1 MFWIEIV
8 AIVAAGVIA
17 VSSNLPTRISY
28 RRFSM
33 LACVAFVLYGAI
45 MPDLAV
51 VRIHG
56 VLLLILLVREWILR
70 SVLREARHEV
80 LANASMAFKEQ
91 RPAPRQAHR
100 VIAPEWL
107 TPLMVR
113 SVVKAGQYLF
123 KAGDMSDEMFL
134 ITRGTVKI
142 PELNL
147 GLGAGEF
154 LGEIGIF
161 SPERRRT
168 ATALCET
175 DVEVLRIS
183 ARRVFELFCQNPR
196 FAFLLMQLII
206 SRMNQRVALHVEER
220 HVIEERADVDQ
231 QRTRQELADNFETS
245 VQRVFEGVGKSV
257 KEMEFCATTMSTAS
271 AEATRRSSLATEAL
285 RQAQTSTETMAEAAQ
300 SLLRA
305 LAAIGQRVQQ
315 SSQIAGEAVSQAER
329 TNRTVGVLTEAA
341 ERIGTVVK
349 LITDI
354 ANQTNLLALNA
365 TIEAA
370 RAGEAGKGFAVVA
383 TEVKNLASQTAKATE
398 DIVVQVRGIQDATR
412 QIADDIGGIG
422 QTIARMNDITGTIAT
437 AIDDQGGSS
446 SQIATNVAHAG
457 VGTQEVSKHITEIT
471 SSVGEASQV
480 AAQVL
485 ITASDLVRD
494 ADLLRDEVSKFSNHV
509 RAA

>member
-1 MFWIEIV
+1 MLWIEVV
-8 AIVAAGVIA
+8 AIIAAGVIA
-17 VSSNLPTRISY
+17 VTSNLPTRISY
-28 RRFSM
+28 RRISIA
-33 LACVAFVLYGAI
+33 ACLGFVIYGAV
-45 MPDLAV
+45 MPDLAI

-56 VLLLILLVREWILR
+56 VLLLIMLVREWILQ
-70 SVLREARHEV
+70 SVLREARSEA

-91 RPAPRQAHR
+91 RRAPHK
-100 VIAPEWL
+100 VIAPGWL

-113 SVVKAGQYLF
+113 AHLKAGQHLF
-123 KAGDMSDEMFL
+123 KADDLSDEMFL
-134 ITRGTVKI
+134 ITKGTVRI
-142 PELNL
+142 PELGL
-147 GLGAGEF
+147 SLGANEM

-168 ATALCET
+168 ASALCET

-183 ARRVFELFCQNPR
+183 ARRVFELFCQNPK

-206 SRMNQRVALHVEER
+206 SRLNKRVALHVGER
-220 HVIEERADVDQ
+220 HAIEERADVDK
-231 QRTRQELADNFETS
+231 QRTRQELADSFEAS
-245 VQRVFEGVGKSV
+245 VRRVFEGVRSSV
-257 KEMEFCATTMSTAS
+257 KEMEFCATTMGTAS

-285 RQAQTSTETMAEAAQ
+285 RQAQESTATMAEAAQ
-300 SLLRA
+300 GLLRA
-305 LAAIGQRVQQ
+305 LAGIGQHVQQ
-315 SSQIAGEAVSQAER
+315 SSEIAGQAVSQAER
-329 TNRTVGVLTEAA
+329 TNQTVGVLTEAA
-341 ERIGTVVK
+341 NRIGTVVK

-383 TEVKNLASQTAKATE
+383 TEVKNLAAQTAKATE

-412 QIADDIGGIG
+412 QIAEDIGGIG
-422 QTIARMNDITGTIAT
+422 QTIGKMNEITTTIAG

-446 SQIATNVAHAG
+446 NMIAQSVAHAG
-457 VGTQEVSKHITEIT
+457 VGTQEVSKHIEEIT
-471 SSVGEASQV
+471 SSVGEANQV

-485 ITASDLVRD
+485 ITARDLVRD
-494 ADLLRDEVSKFSNHV
+494 ADVLREEVSKFSTTV

>member
-1 MFWIEIV
+1 MELWIEVI

-28 RRFSM
+28 RRISM
-33 LACVAFVLYGAI
+33 LACAGFVLYGAI

-51 VRIHG
+51 VRVHG
-56 VLLLILLVREWILR
+56 VLLLILVVREWILQ
-70 SVLREARHEV
+70 SVLREARHELV
-80 LANASMAFKEQ
+80 ANASMAFKEQ
-91 RPAPRQAHR
+91 RMAPHK

-113 SVVKAGQYLF
+113 AYPKANQFLF
-123 KAGDMSDEMFL
+123 KVGDMSDEMFL
-134 ITRGTVKI
+134 ITKGKVRI

-147 GLGAGEF
+147 SMGAGEM

-161 SPERRRT
+161 SPERKRT
-168 ATALCET
+168 ASAMCET

-183 ARRVFELFCQNPR
+183 ARRVFELFCQNPK

-206 SRMNQRVALHVEER
+206 GRMNQRVALHVEER
-220 HVIEERADVDQ
+220 QVVEERADKDQ
-231 QRTRQELADNFETS
+231 QRTRQELADNFEAS
-245 VQRVFEGVGKSV
+245 VQRVFEGVRTSV
-257 KEMEFCATTMSTAS
+257 KEMEFCANTMSTAS
-271 AEATRRSSLATEAL
+271 TEASRRSGLATEAL
-285 RQAQTSTETMAEAAQ
+285 RQAQDSTESMAEAAQ
-300 SLLRA
+300 GLLRA

-315 SSQIAGEAVSQAER
+315 SSEIAGQAVDQAER
-329 TNRTVGVLTEAA
+329 TNKTVGVLTEAA
-341 ERIGTVVK
+341 NRIGTVVK

-383 TEVKNLASQTAKATE
+383 TEVKNLAAQTAKATE

-422 QTIARMNDITGTIAT
+422 QTIGKMNEITSTIAT

-446 SQIATNVAHAG
+446 NRIAESVAHAG
-457 VGTQEVSKHITEIT
+457 VGTQEVSKQIGEIM
-471 SSVGEASQV
+471 SSVGKANQV
-480 AAQVL
+480 ANQVL
-485 ITASDLVRD
+485 ITARDLVRD
-494 ADLLRDEVSKFSNHV
+494 ADLLREEV
-509 RAA
+509 

>member
-1 MFWIEIV
+1 MDLWIEVV

-28 RRFSM
+28 RRIFV
-33 LACVAFVLYGAI
+33 LVCAAFVVYGAVR
-45 MPDLAV
+45 PDLAI

-56 VLLLILLVREWILR
+56 VLLLILIVRELILL
-70 SVLREARHEV
+70 SVLRESRTEV

-91 RPAPRQAHR
+91 RASPHK

-113 SVVKAGQYLF
+113 AYLKSGQYLF
-123 KAGDMSDEMFL
+123 KVGDLSDEMFL
-134 ITRGTVKI
+134 ITKGSVRI

-147 GLGAGEF
+147 SMGAGEMI
-154 LGEIGIF
+154 GEIGIF
-161 SPERRRT
+161 SPERKRT
-168 ATALCET
+168 ATALCES

-183 ARRVFELFCQNPR
+183 ARRVFELFCQNPK

-206 SRMNQRVALHVEER
+206 GRMNQRVALHVEER
-220 HVIEERADVDQ
+220 QVIEERADVDK
-231 QRTRQELADNFETS
+231 QRTRQELADNFEAS
-245 VQRVFEGVGKSV
+245 VRRVFDGVGRSV
-257 KEMEFCATTMSTAS
+257 KEMEFCANTMGTAS
-271 AEATRRSSLATEAL
+271 AEATRRSGLATDAL
-285 RQAQTSTETMAEAAQ
+285 SQAQTSTDAMAEAAQ
-300 SLLRA
+300 GLLRA
-305 LAAIGQRVQQ
+305 LASIGQRVQQ
-315 SSQIAGEAVSQAER
+315 SSEIAGQAVDQAER
-329 TNRTVGVLTEAA
+329 TNQTVGVLTEAA
-341 ERIGTVVK
+341 NRIGTVVK

-383 TEVKNLASQTAKATE
+383 TEVKNLAAQTAKATE

-422 QTIARMNDITGTIAT
+422 QTIGKMNEITSTIAT

-446 SQIATNVAHAG
+446 SRISESVAHAG
-457 VGTQEVSKHITEIT
+457 VGTQEVSKQIEEIM
-471 SSVGEASQV
+471 SSVGEANQV

-485 ITASDLVRD
+485 ITARDLVRD
-494 ADLLRDEVSKFSNHV
+494 ADLLRDEVGKFSSHV